1 MSTPLGASPSFRE
14 GQELLSEMAQA
25 LTKRVSEVAE
35 KCRTLQDTAEKYSV
49 RLKSEGDAMGE
60 AAIALSKEI
69 KELLA
74 AVNGASEKDE
84 VGNEAAEQVLQQL
97 QQLTPA

>member
-1 MSTPLGASPSFRE
+1 M
-14 GQELLSEMAQA
+14 SEMAQV
-25 LTKRVSEVAE
+25 LTKRVSEVAD
-35 KCRTLQDTAEKYSV
+35 KCRALQDTAEKYSV

-84 VGNEAAEQVLQQL
+84 LGNEAAEQVL
-97 QQLTPA
+97 